1 MSGAT
6 EARAVARALADAP
19 NRRIAQAVALVD
31 ALPARGAADALIA
44 PLRGR
49 LAELRIGR
57 RVNFGRLLF
66 LPLDPVIVDAKA
78 WRPGAAAVPRS
89 ALAPLIVA
97 TRAALGADGD
107 SIAAALREAGQSAP
121 MTLPMTLGPLLWTPA
136 AAALRTLAAAKLPGW
151 DTTGLPAEAA
161 GPIARAV
168 AAVLDAWPALCALA
182 ARDKDSRDLA
192 DVLRAAAAEGP
203 EPWALV
209 VAVAIARGAD
219 PVPVA
224 TLAADL
230 AGQGGPAM
238 HQALEGALAAA
249 TDALEQQ
256 THAPAELAAGAVRR
270 AGRLVAALVDRTGP
284 AQRAALLGFA
294 GRIDADCRARVA
306 AECATAVMTPLA
318 ALAPATIAADLPGL
332 ERAARGLRDLEQEA
346 RRIGGANAYDTLF
359 RDAAARVRDLPESHP
374 LTRMDRMRLVEI
386 LDGPEAA
393 LRLLDG

>member
-49 LAELRIGR
+49 LAELGIGR
-57 RVNFGRLLF
+57 RINFGRLLF

-78 WRPGAAAVPRS
+78 WRPGAAAIPRS
-89 ALAPLIVA
+89 ALAPLIAA
-97 TRAALGADGD
+97 TRAALGADGE
-107 SIAAALREAGQSAP
+107 SIAAALREAGPSA
-121 MTLPMTLGPLLWTPA
+121 PMTLGPLLWTPA
-136 AAALRTLAAAKLPGW
+136 AASLRALAAAKVPGW
-151 DTTGLPAEAA
+151 EATGLPAEAA

-182 ARDKDSRDLA
+182 ARDTESRDLA

-203 EPWALV
+203 EAWALV

-230 AGQGGPAM
+230 ARRGGPAM
-238 HQALEGALAAA
+238 HQALEGALAVA
-249 TDALEQQ
+249 TGALEQQ
-256 THAPAELAAGAVRR
+256 TQAPAALATGAVRR
-270 AGRLVAALVDRTGP
+270 AGRLVAALVDRAGP
-284 AQRAALLGFA
+284 TQRAALLGFA
-294 GRIDADCRARVA
+294 GRIDTACRARIA
-306 AECATAVMTPLA
+306 AECATAVIAPLA
-318 ALAPATIAADLPGL
+318 GLAPATIEADLPGL

-359 RDAAARVRDLPESHP
+359 RDAAARVRDLPGEHP
-374 LTRMDRMRLVEI
+374 MTRMDRMRLVEI

-393 LRLLDG
+393 LRLLDS